1 MTTRVKSKWPQRFK
15 SMLEM
20 SKGFNDM
27 PRIIAMDLH
36 NELSSEELDFQ
47 PVRVISGNLRASF
60 TTTQIGPDKWSLNQR
75 AAGVHYAQRV
85 MVDIP
90 TKTNGR
96 LAKFTKR
103 KAILTFLKDRT
114 FPTYGNA
121 IDAEFKRMVKT
132 TNAGAAYVWDKK
144 RFARSLIAK

>member
-1 MTTRVKSKWPQRFK
+1 MTTRVKSKWPEKFK
-15 SMLEM
+15 SMQQMVAAFNRMPELICYDLE
-20 SKGFNDM
+20 
-27 PRIIAMDLH
+27 
-36 NELSSEELDFQ
+36 NELKKEELNFR
-47 PVRVISGNLRASF
+47 PVHQISGDLVGSF
-60 TTTQIGPDKWSLNQR
+60 TSTKIGPDRWSLNQR

-103 KAILTFLKDRT
+103 KAILSFLKDRT

-132 TNAGAAYVWDKK
+132 TNSGAAYVWDKK

>member
-27 PRIIAMDLH
+27 PRVIAMDLE
-36 NELSSEELDFQ
+36 NELKSEELDYH
-47 PVRVISGNLRASF
+47 PVQKLSGQLSGSF
-60 TTTQIGPDKWSLNQR
+60 TITQIGPDKWSLNQR

-132 TNAGAAYVWDKK
+132 TNSGAAYVWDKK
-144 RFARSLIAK
+144 RFARTLIAK